1 MKVPNVTHRG
11 GWLRGVVLSVALVGS
26 GCVYPS
32 ERSEELRVVIDSI
45 PDLLR
50 GESFLLTAT
59 VVDAGGVPLENAEV
73 FFASMDSLS
82 VVDVSGTLVAVSVG
96 TTEIVATA
104 LEFAEAV
111 AEIGLVRIHDLIE
124 IDSLS
129 PAVVRFGDT
138 LHLYGTGLDPERLF
152 AVTVGGADV
161 IVKSYTPL
169 DPDDPHRFGRL
180 TVWVPPP
187 ASRFSHGLVLG
198 VEGLAISLD
207 SSRVIQQDIYEVAD
221 QTVPWDFGE
230 LAAPVW
236 NPALAFEYRAR
247 EDSLRFDW
255 YRFSQADA
263 QDRTIIVRSDQVSPE
278 TYEVFVTDSLFWDGT
293 GQQFGIGSGSWT
305 IGPGF
310 YVCGGLPFAPPQL
323 LADSVVVALQALPA
337 GQYDILAA
345 YEKPGGYEFSILQE
359 YRSVLPPDDAEE
371 NDFCDLAAPLSLGVT
386 RDLTI
391 DNPHDIDWFRFT
403 VGVND
408 KTTTFDV
415 DAANEDAD
423 LDIYILKDELPAGLP
438 LVGVSNIG
446 GPTDEVAVSLLPGDY
461 FLVVVD
467 FAGVPTNYSLTTV
480 TATTVLDPV
489 AAPQMPSSKD
499 GAPSTTLRVGR

>member
-1 MKVPNVTHRG
+1 MG
-11 GWLRGVVLSVALVGS
+11 LALAGS
-26 GCVYPS
+26 GCVYPN

-50 GESFLLTAT
+50 GETFQLSAT
-59 VVDAGGVPLENAEV
+59 VVDAAGVPLEHAEV
-73 FFASMDSLS
+73 SFLSMDSLS
-82 VVDVSGTLVAVSVG
+82 VVDAGGSLVAVSVG
-96 TTEIVATA
+96 TTEIVATS
-104 LEFAEAV
+104 LEFAGAAPET
-111 AEIGLVRIHDLIE
+111 GLVRIHDLIE

-129 PAVVRFGDT
+129 PAVLRFGDT

-169 DPDDPHRFGRL
+169 TPDDPHRFGRL

-187 ASRFSHGLVLG
+187 ASRYSHGLVLG
-198 VEGLAISLD
+198 VEGLAISQD
-207 SSRVIQQDIYEVAD
+207 SSRVIQQDIYEVVD

-230 LAAPVW
+230 LTEPVW
-236 NPALAFEYRAR
+236 NPALAFENRAR
-247 EDSLRFDW
+247 EDPLRLDW
-255 YRFSQADA
+255 YRFSQATA
-263 QDRTIIVRSDQVSPE
+263 QDRTIIVRSDQVSAE
-278 TYEVFVTDSLFWDGT
+278 TYEVFVTDSLFWDGA
-293 GQQFGIGSGSWT
+293 GLMFDIGPQSWT

-310 YVCGGLPFAPPQL
+310 YACGGFPFAPPQL

-345 YEKPGGYEFSILQE
+345 YEKPGGYEFAILEE

-391 DNPHDIDWFRFT
+391 DNPHDIDWFRVT
-403 VGVND
+403 VGVDD

-415 DAANEDAD
+415 DATHEDAD
-423 LDIYILKDELPAGLP
+423 LDIYILKDDLPTGLP
-438 LVGVSNIG
+438 LAGLSNIG
-446 GPTDEVAVSLLPGDY
+446 GKSDEVAVSLVPGDY
-461 FLVVVD
+461 FVVVVD
-467 FAGVPTNYSLTTV
+467 FAGVPTNYTLTTV
-480 TATTVLDPV
+480 TALTVLDPV
-489 AAPQMPSSKD
+489 EAPQMPSSMD
-499 GAPSTTLRVGR
+499 RAPPVTLQVGR